1 MFIMLTNVRQRK
13 SLNPDRIQAHDLPNT
28 GWVLYPPSY
37 TEPYSVLGHLLV
49 SFCDTH
55 IIQSYILLG
64 SVMTNMYSTV
74 RPYVPTGVKRDG
86 DNVLYGDT

>member
-37 TEPYSVLGHLLV
+37 REPYSVLGHLLV
-49 SFCDTH
+49 SYCDTNH
-55 IIQSYILLG
+55 TIIHTARISDVK
-64 SVMTNMYSTV
+64 SV
-74 RPYVPTGVKRDG
+74 
-86 DNVLYGDT
+86 